1 MCWGSLPT
9 TQGWCTLPDQTQPCV
24 MYFVTF
30 LMAFEIKHK
39 LPAISHFEFSCLAFV
54 QTFIVRENLRLQVY
68 NPRPILLVK
77 LFPYLVCV
85 LWVVMLWHFADIS
98 SRTTESFTKQSSGEI
113 DLFHT
118 HSHVIGKPS
127 EQTIVV
133 ARHACNQVY
142 REVGR
147 WMEGDVMFFHSFSV
161 YFFFVSFCDLS
172 AICIEFYH
180 HTMTVELYYYII
192 TVNIVVVSLSW

>member
-24 MYFVTF
+24 IHVFCYFSDGFRNQTQVASNFT
-30 LMAFEIKHK
+30 LWIQLSSSCSNIHRSWKFEASSLQPSPHF
-39 LPAISHFEFSCLAFV
+39 ISQIISLLGLC
-54 QTFIVRENLRLQVY
+54 IVR
-68 NPRPILLVK
+68 
-77 LFPYLVCV
+77 
-85 LWVVMLWHFADIS
+85 VVMLWHFADIS

-142 REVGR
+142 REVGH

-180 HTMTVELYYYII
+180 HTMTVEL
-192 TVNIVVVSLSW
+192 